1 MPKLVLVRHGQ
12 SKWNLLNIFTGWE
25 DIELTE
31 KGEDEA
37 RKAGEL
43 LKEYSFDYL
52 FTSVLIRAV
61 ETANIICLGAGFEKI
76 PTLRDK
82 ALNERHYGDLQGQNK
97 TEIGEKFGK
106 DQLHIWRRS
115 FDIPPPNGESLK
127 DTKERVLPYYKDNI
141 EPLLKNGKNILIV
154 AHGNSLRALLMYLE
168 NIPKEEIPNMN
179 IPTGVPR
186 LYEMDQNLYIKEK
199 GYLDK

>member
-25 DIELTE
+25 DIDLSE
-31 KGEDEA
+31 KGEEEA
-37 RKAGEL
+37 QKAGEL
-43 LKEYSFDYL
+43 LKDWSFDHL

-61 ETANIICLGAGFEKI
+61 RTADIMLESLEIKNI
-76 PTLRDK
+76 PTSRNY
-82 ALNERHYGDLQGQNK
+82 ALNERNYGDLQGQNK

-106 DQLHIWRRS
+106 EQLHIWRRS
-115 FDIPPPNGESLK
+115 YDIPPPNGESLK

-141 EPLLKNGKNILIV
+141 EPMLKDGKDVLVV
-154 AHGNSLRALLMYLE
+154 AHGNSLRALVMYLE
-168 NIPKEEIPNMN
+168 NISKEEIPNMN

-186 LYEMDQNLYIKEK
+186 FYEMDQNLYITEK